1 MFFSFGDGY
10 RSLFI
15 NVILAL
21 WPFIFETSA
30 KLCVSDFSL
39 SRTRQVD
46 IINSWEE
53 EPTKCTSERFISW
66 IISLIQLS
74 MNVAIQTD
82 HAFIVDWMTIFFQS
96 AQKKKHSDRRLI
108 FDQSRMNRPKKK
120 KFRKFVEQISSSSVC
135 IPRCYSKY
143 SMTMHIELKQLP
155 ISIDMNVFHQ
165 TASASSVMRCGK
177 IERCWKI
184 SHQTETLY
192 FFSFFV
198 FFIRSTCC
206 YISFFAICLISKRS
220 IENE

>member
-1 MFFSFGDGY
+1 MC
-10 RSLFI
+10 
-15 NVILAL
+15 L
-21 WPFIFETSA
+21 WF
-30 KLCVSDFSL
+30 
-39 SRTRQVD
+39 
-46 IINSWEE
+46 
-53 EPTKCTSERFISW
+53 
-66 IISLIQLS
+66 
-74 MNVAIQTD
+74 
-82 HAFIVDWMTIFFQS
+82 FIVAHPTSWYHKFMGGRAYKMYFGTIYQLNYLSNTTVNERCYSNWSCFYCWLNDYFLS
-96 AQKKKHSDRRLI
+96 ISPEKKHSDRRLI

-184 SHQTETLY
+184 SQQTETLY

>member
-1 MFFSFGDGY
+1 MCLWFFTVAHPTSWYHKFMGGRAYKMYFGTIY
-10 RSLFI
+10 QL
-15 NVILAL
+15 NY
-21 WPFIFETSA
+21 
-30 KLCVSDFSL
+30 L
-39 SRTRQVD
+39 SNTTV
-46 IINSWEE
+46 N
-53 EPTKCTSERFISW
+53 ERCYSNWSCFYCW
-66 IISLIQLS
+66 L
-74 MNVAIQTD
+74 N
-82 HAFIVDWMTIFFQS
+82 WMTIFFQS
-96 AQKKKHSDRRLI
+96 AQKKNTPIEDWSLI
-108 FDQSRMNRPKKK
+108 NREWIAKKN

-184 SHQTETLY
+184 SQQTETLY